1 MLKRAP
7 LSRSFFPARLTGF
20 LKLSESRTQLACL
33 TVPAED
39 VTHQLGSGQPL
50 RVGAQGF
57 NDLVQDGV
65 CLTLTKDVLG

>member
-7 LSRSFFPARLTGF
+7 LSRSFFPARLTRF

-39 VTHQLGSGQPL
+39 VTHQLGFGQSR
-50 RVGAQGF
+50 RVGVQRLD
-57 NDLVQDGV
+57 DLVQGGV